1 MTLLDQDW
9 TEVQA
14 QGLLDALH
22 LVGGTPNWKPEHLRR
37 LRDWCSANGKDPA
50 TVDGQLEF
58 VAYELCNSFQAVGR
72 VLKQAKTIEEAR
84 EIVRPYV
91 RRLNTSERPD
101 IATYLRAESSP
112 TSIVETGDGPRR
124 PPPGAVAILPS
135 AQDSEG
141 RQPSPGIRS
150 FPSNSFLGSEITERR
165 GAAVTAAS
173 ASTATTI
180 FDEPFDKLLR
190 RLLPTPTPGPQ
201 RRRD

>member
-22 LVGGTPNWKPEHLRR
+22 LVGGTPNWKPEHLRK

-72 VLKQAKTIEEAR
+72 VLKQAKTVEEAR

-91 RRLNTSERPD
+91 RRLNTSETPD

-124 PPPGAVAILPS
+124 PPPGAGAILS
-135 AQDSEG
+135 AREG
-141 RQPSPGIRS
+141 RQSSPGIRS

-165 GAAVTAAS
+165 RAAVTAVS
-173 ASTATTI
+173 ASTAPTM

-190 RLLPTPTPGPQ
+190 RLWPTRMPGPQ
-201 RRRD
+201 RPRD

>member
-1 MTLLDQDW
+1 MTVPDQDW

-22 LVGGTPNWKPEHLRR
+22 LVGGTPNWKPEHLRK
-37 LRDWCSANGKDPA
+37 LRDWCSANGRDPG

-58 VAYELCNSFQAVGR
+58 VAYELCNGFQAVGS
-72 VLKQAKTIEEAR
+72 VLKQAKTVEEAR

-101 IATYLRAESSP
+101 IAAYLRSP
-112 TSIVETGDGPRR
+112 TSIIETGDGPRR

-135 AQDSEG
+135 TQDSDG

-150 FPSNSFLGSEITERR
+150 FPSTSCLGSEITERR
-165 GAAVTAAS
+165 AVAVAAVS
-173 ASTATTI
+173 ASHGH
-180 FDEPFDKLLR
+180 DKVR
-190 RLLPTPTPGPQ
+190 
-201 RRRD
+201 